1 MFRNMN
7 EEQKKELYW
16 LIAGALMWAGAWFIP
31 EGIWRTLAYIA
42 IYLFV
47 AFEVIIGVFKEFR
60 EGEIFSEEF
69 LMTVA
74 TVGAL
79 ILGEF
84 PEAVAVMLLY
94 RVGEWFADLAVDSS
108 RDSVTSLARLRP
120 DRARVIRGG
129 KECEVS
135 PEEVKI
141 GEIMA
146 VQPGERVP
154 LDGVIIKGMTTVDAS
169 SLTGES
175 LPQEKAPGDEMF
187 SGCVNISGRVEM
199 RVTAPAGDSAVDRIL
214 HMTEEA
220 SERKAKAEDFI
231 HCFAKIYTPCVIAA
245 AVLLAVVLSLITGEW
260 TDWVHKAL
268 VFLTVS
274 CPCAL
279 VVSVP
284 LSFFC
289 GIGCASKNGVLVK
302 GSVYLEALSQAEIC
316 AFDKTGTLTT
326 GGFAI
331 KEIKPSGMDE
341 ATFTRLAAAAES
353 YSSHPVAKCVA
364 AIGAEDGIQKEL
376 VYEKAGMGVCALVE
390 GHRVLAGNLKLMK
403 SENVTAPDTGAAVY
417 VAVDGAFAGEIFV
430 TDDIKPSSA
439 EAIRELKALG
449 IKQTVMLSGDS
460 RQAAEAV
467 GRAVGLD
474 KVYAEL
480 LPADKV
486 ALAEEISKQGKTVYT
501 GDGINDAPVLAAS
514 HTGIAMGGLG
524 SDAAIE
530 TADAVIMDDRLTR
543 LPMLL
548 RIARKTVRIAKENIV
563 VSLAVKF
570 AILGVSIFVKLPMY
584 VAIAGDVGDRKRA
597 QVLEKITKERL

>member
-108 RDSVTSLARLRP
+108 RDSVSSLARLRP

-231 HCFAKIYTPCVIAA
+231 HCFAKIYTPCVIVA

-364 AIGAEDGIQKEL
+364 AIGAVDGIQKEL
-376 VYEKAGMGVCALVE
+376 VYEKAGMGVCATVD

-439 EAIRELKALG
+439 EAIRELKELG

-584 VAIAGDVGDRKRA
+584 VAIAGDVG
-597 QVLEKITKERL
+597 VLLLATANALRCWKK

>member
-1 MFRNMN
+1 MN

-108 RDSVTSLARLRP
+108 RDSVSSLARLRP

-584 VAIAGDVGDRKRA
+584 VAIAGDVG
-597 QVLEKITKERL
+597 VLLLATANALRCWKK